1 MRCEPSD
8 RKYEMRPAPELEQD
22 HHQRQRH
29 KHAFQSGGWFRR
41 VETRAEVHIQQRA
54 ASPVNPIATPDDRR
68 LEEGVLGAAAR
79 LAQPLPHEVPKTGDG
94 WAPGGWSRNIAARAA
109 RVPQQQPVPAG
120 PPPDKRL
127 VELSHPVQKMITSS
141 DSVSRRVLYKLQQRA
156 RQQHKD
162 SAAPDLVK
170 RHRTAPGHPGLQEGI
185 EFRLHSRH
193 TLSTAAR
200 LLESPSFV
208 AWQQGGSSQ
217 TVTEVDLY
225 GTAVEKVL
233 DRIVGLEDYP
243 CVYLMP
249 KPRMD
254 TMHRVSAMSPLR
266 RARSNA
272 ALVKHQPHPL
282 WRAPTRT
289 ASYDQLP
296 SRETVNQ
303 QSSATS
309 APSLRPSVPSPTLVP
324 SSSLSQPIR
333 SAPVLTHSGLDSFEV
348 GAAVLVTS
356 KEYGFGG
363 YCIPA
368 NVTRA
373 LHRDAYS
380 VVFPDVKVA
389 SCPHRG
395 ARCRCPC
402 EVDDRVESAL
412 VYPNAIPEYDVEH
425 FLAAL
430 EPGMPV
436 QYRRKG
442 CAGWWALTIEKIIGE
457 LSIPKTKILM
467 RSINPN
473 GLPLP
478 NVYMCTIEDARRSLR
493 PGVAFSKARK
503 WEFASPAAHKWAVAL
518 PPEQE
523 DVEEDEEAEMWK
535 VHEDAGVRAAAAA
548 KAAAAAEAA
557 AAAAA
562 AAAASA
568 DESPSRRR

>member
-1 MRCEPSD
+1 MCVRAAI
-8 RKYEMRPAPELEQD
+8 RHKHTMRPAPELEPD

-41 VETRAEVHIQQRA
+41 VESRAEVHIQLRA

-68 LEEGVLGAAAR
+68 LEEGVLEAAAR
-79 LAQPLPHEVPKTGDG
+79 RAQPLPHEVPKTGDG
-94 WAPGGWSRNIAARAA
+94 WAPGGWARNIAVRAA
-109 RVPQQQPVPAG
+109 RVPQQQPIPAG

-127 VELSHPVQKMITSS
+127 VELSHPVQKMITST
-141 DSVSRRVLYKLQQRA
+141 DSVSRRVMYKLQQRA
-156 RQQHKD
+156 RQQHTD

-170 RHRTAPGHPGLQEGI
+170 RHRAAPGHPGLQEGI

-200 LLESPSFV
+200 LLVSPSFV
-208 AWQQGGSSQ
+208 AWQQGESSQ
-217 TVTEVDLY
+217 TATEVDLY

-254 TMHRVSAMSPLR
+254 TMHRFSAMSPLR

-272 ALVKHQPHPL
+272 AIVVKQPHPL
-282 WRAPTRT
+282 WRAPTRI
-289 ASYDQLP
+289 ASYDRLP

-309 APSLRPSVPSPTLVP
+309 APSLRPTVPPPTLVP
-324 SSSLSQPIR
+324 SSLSKPIR
-333 SAPVLTHSGLDSFEV
+333 SAPVLTHSGLESFEV
-348 GAAVLVTS
+348 GASVLVTS

-363 YCIPA
+363 FCIPA

-395 ARCRCPC
+395 APCRCPC
-402 EVDDRVESAL
+402 EVDDHVESAL
-412 VYPNAIPEYDVEH
+412 VYPNAIPEYDAEH

-442 CAGWWALTIEKIIGE
+442 CAGWWALTVEKIIGE
-457 LSIPKTKILM
+457 LLMPKTRILM
-467 RSINPN
+467 RSVNPH

-548 KAAAAAEAA
+548 
-557 AAAAA
+557 
-562 AAAASA
+562 AAASTDA
-568 DESPSRRR
+568 TLSRRR